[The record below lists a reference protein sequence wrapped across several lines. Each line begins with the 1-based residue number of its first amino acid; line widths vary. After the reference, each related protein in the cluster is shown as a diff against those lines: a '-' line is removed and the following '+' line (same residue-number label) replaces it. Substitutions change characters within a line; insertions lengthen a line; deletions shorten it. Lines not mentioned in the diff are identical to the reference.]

1 LIVICTL
8 CQPGHV
14 ATFLFGRVA
23 QGVLAISLGLLLTA
37 CASVYAP
44 QPLPFPEAIADL
56 QSKSTDSVAVSV
68 GILTDEQAKTHFGI
82 DLGEEDIQAIW
93 LRITNNSDS
102 KLWFLRNALDP
113 DFFSADEVAAVTHS
127 SIPSNDFEAARQ
139 RLRDESIRVSI
150 EPGTISQGF
159 VFAPKA
165 IGGRYV
171 DVRLG
176 QDIYAVEVQRAASG
190 GEDADMPEAVV
201 TELRFGFAVP
211 LPDGMFDYERMHP
224 EKIYSGPRPD
234 LTLDEFRA
242 ALKTL
247 PCCSSNAEED
257 AWGDPLNLVLVADTG
272 DALNSLSRAGWSF
285 THRITPE
292 SITRL
297 VGATIQGNAY
307 PVAPVS
313 NLYLFG
319 RKQDF
324 ALQRARPNIAQRNH
338 MRAWLAPFTF
348 QGKNVWIGQIS
359 RDIGIKI
366 TPKSPSLT
374 THIIDPEV
382 DLTREYLLDSLMAE
396 GLVERFGFV
405 EGSTAATLDEPA
417 KNLTGDPYF
426 SDGLRLVVVISPSP
440 IAYERIRSFVWKES
454 AAPVA
459 EGQSDAAAE
468 NVLSVPQP

>member
-1 LIVICTL
+1 MTSTHRLSTSISISQFRWSSRLILSAGLGVI
-8 CQPGHV
+8 
-14 ATFLFGRVA
+14 
-23 QGVLAISLGLLLTA
+23 ITA
-37 CASVYAP
+37 CVGVYEP
-44 QPLPFPEAIADL
+44 VPLPLPDAIGEV
-56 QSKSTDSVAVSV
+56 QSKKADAVAVSV
-68 GILTDEQAKTHFGI
+68 GILTDQQAETHFGI
-82 DLGEEDIQAIW
+82 DLGNADIQAIW
-93 LRITNNSDS
+93 LRITNKSDK

-113 DFFSADEVAAVTHS
+113 DFFSADEVAAVTHAT
-127 SIPSNDFEAARQ
+127 IPGKDFESARQ
-139 RLRDESIRVSI
+139 RLRDESIRVAI
-150 EPGTISQGF
+150 EPGTVTQGF
-159 VFAPKA
+159 IYAPKA

-176 QDIYAVEVQRAASG
+176 EDIYAVELARIAAEESG
-190 GEDADMPEAVV
+190 TELPQADV

-211 LPDGMFDYERMHP
+211 LPDGIFDYERMHP
-224 EKIYSGPRPD
+224 EKIYSDPRPD
-234 LTLDEFRA
+234 LNTDEFRA
-242 ALKTL
+242 ALEAL
-247 PCCSSNAEED
+247 PCCASNAEGD
-257 AWGDPLNLVLVADTG
+257 VFGDPLNLVLIADTG
-272 DALNSLSRAGWSF
+272 DALNSLSQAGWSF

-292 SITRL
+292 SIARL
-297 VGATIQGNAY
+297 VGATIQNNAY

-348 QGKNVWIGQIS
+348 QNKNVWVGQIS

-382 DLTREYLLDSLMAE
+382 DLTREYLLDSLIAE
-396 GLVERFGFV
+396 GLIERFGFV
-405 EGSTAATLDEPA
+405 DGSTFASLDQPA

-426 SDGLRLVVVISPSP
+426 SDGLRLVILISSSP
-440 IAYERIRSFVWKES
+440 ISYEEIRSFVWKES

-459 EGQSDAAAE
+459 EGQSDAASG
-468 NVLSVPQP
+468 NVRNVSRP